1 MNKNIIAGIVAVA
14 AMASAAP
21 AFAGT
26 ASGTLTSTLSVTTSC
41 SIGNGGSA
49 ALDFG
54 SIPAK
59 TLTAPLDADTGA
71 TLTIN
76 CDGDATSPT
85 LAIGASSNL
94 VGGVRALKA
103 TVGAVTR
110 LVPYAVFQDA
120 GRTTPFAIDTPVAI
134 PAFTAGANTVPV
146 YGRIATGTV
155 IDQGSYSDT
164 VSLTVT
170 Y

>member
-1 MNKNIIAGIVAVA
+1 MNKNIIAGIAAVA
-14 AMASAAP
+14 ALASAAP

-41 SIGNGGSA
+41 TIGNGGSA
-49 ALDFG
+49 TLDFG
-54 SIPAK
+54 TIPAK

-71 TLTIN
+71 TLTVN
-76 CDGDATSPT
+76 CDGNATSPT
-85 LAIGASSNL
+85 LTIGASSNL

-110 LVPYAVFQDA
+110 LVPYALYQDV
-120 GRTTPFAIDTPVAI
+120 GRTTPFAIDTPVTI
-134 PAFTAGANTVPV
+134 PDFTAGVNTVPV
-146 YGRIATGTV
+146 RGRIEAGTA
-155 IDQGSYSDT
+155 IDQGDYSDT
-164 VSLTVT
+164 VSFTVT